1 MSQNPLGQKSAYE
14 AHYNPELLFA
24 IPRQKNRD
32 SLNIHPNKLPFY
44 GVDVWHAY
52 EISWLNNK
60 GKPQNA
66 IGRFTIPCDSP
77 NLIESKS
84 FKLYL
89 NSLNNTRFA
98 SWEEVDA
105 NLQRDLSECAGKS
118 IGVEIFTIDSF
129 MGEFYRQLGGDC
141 LDDLDIEINEYQV
154 NPKLLKAEKSIVSE
168 KLYCNLLKSNCL
180 VTGQPDWGSLQIQY
194 QGPQINHEAL
204 LRYII
209 SYRDHQEFHEQCV
222 ERIFTDILK
231 YCSPTELTLT
241 ACYTR
246 RGGLDINP
254 VRSTNPKIQYDLS
267 RCPRQ

>member
-1 MSQNPLGQKSAYE
+1 MSQIPLGQASHYE
-14 AHYNPELLFA
+14 TQYNPKLLFP
-24 IPRQKNRD
+24 ILRQKNRD
-32 SLNIHPNKLPFY
+32 ALNINPKKLPFH

-52 EISWLNNK
+52 EMSWLNSK

-89 NSLNNTRFA
+89 NSLNNTRFN

-105 NLQRDLSECAGKS
+105 ILQRDLSECAGKS

-129 MGEFYRQLGGDC
+129 MGEFYRQISGHC
-141 LDDLDIEINEYQV
+141 LDDLDIDVSEYQV
-154 NPKLLKAEKSIVSE
+154 NPKLLSSETEIVSE

-180 VTGQPDWGSLQIQY
+180 VTGQPDWGSLQIEY
-194 QGPQINHEAL
+194 RGPKINHENL
-204 LRYII
+204 LKYLI

-222 ERIFTDILK
+222 ERIFTDILNH
-231 YCSPTELTLT
+231 CHPSELSLV

-254 VRSTNPKIQYDLS
+254 VRSTDPNIRYDLS